1 MTTAVRPKSNRK
13 RKPGGE
19 LIQLRED
26 RVSGFAPLA
35 AGTPR
40 VDRDKGII
48 YGVKVLGRTSVN
60 THKSGANKGTRY
72 TDQAMQACS
81 RRIAEG
87 LEVNTNH
94 MHEGGDRDV
103 NDGLG
108 KLLNPKLTPEG
119 VFADLHCLTTHPMWE
134 RVAEAAEKMPDAFAL
149 SINAWGK
156 GEIEDGWFVINDLP
170 AASFQSV
177 DLVRNGGTNRSLFES
192 QTGVRSMTLYELCK
206 KHSDLKEKLAGL
218 FRVWESARD
227 MEVAVREDDSSGG
240 DYRDHLHMAKKM
252 CEDAGDMETATKIHK
267 LMKPDQEEEEDTERE
282 NKPSEGTEGDG
293 AKGPDSKKAAGGED
307 EEEPSKQ
314 KESRKAKRG
323 EPGTRRLLESTV
335 KSLVQLAGVKEDPR
349 LLRSLQAMG
358 SEQAVI
364 EHLQYL
370 RESTPASRGQRPSS
384 ATPGSGTVSATPLK
398 TSDLR
403 KAMCG

>member
-1 MTTAVRPKSNRK
+1 
-13 RKPGGE
+13 
-19 LIQLRED
+19 
-26 RVSGFAPLA
+26 
-35 AGTPR
+35 
-40 VDRDKGII
+40 
-48 YGVKVLGRTSVN
+48 
-60 THKSGANKGTRY
+60 
-72 TDQAMQACS
+72 
-81 RRIAEG
+81 
-87 LEVNTNH
+87 

-108 KLLNPKLTPEG
+108 KLLNPKLTAEG

-293 AKGPDSKKAAGGED
+293 AKGPDSEKAAGGED
-307 EEEPSKQ
+307 KDEPSKQ

-323 EPGTRRLLESTV
+323 AAGTVWLQESFV
-335 KSLVQLAGVKEDPR
+335 KKMIANRGVKESPELIRALRKTCDAEDAEDLLTAIREASPR
-349 LLRSLQAMG
+349 D
-358 SEQAVI
+358 
-364 EHLQYL
+364 
-370 RESTPASRGQRPSS
+370 RGQRPSS

-398 TSDLR
+398 TSELR